1 MIFEPYLGCYGS
13 IFSPNLVC
21 RSWDYGLSAK
31 WSPIFNRMSGTRSNV
46 RFILWKHITLICQHD
61 KLPLVRIHLSQ
72 KQTDHVQI
80 FTVYLASLG
89 IVHLLFSVWSLNH
102 DVICHF
108 VFSPDH
114 SYFITNHH
122 KLPKFR
128 VHMEC
133 DQTIKSHKNIKLIW
147 GHLGYANE
155 GQRSNLI
162 LFCIWETVGPIEPKF
177 WYVVAE
183 RILYKKYDNYFSFWW
198 RHHSQIID

>member
-1 MIFEPYLGCYGS
+1 MLCLWEDTFLKTWICMAMIFEPYLGCYSS
-13 IFSPNLVC
+13 IFSQNFHSIFALMRNGYNNLFSLITQPWC
-21 RSWDYGLSAK
+21 HLGA
-31 WSPIFNRMSGTRSNV
+31 
-46 RFILWKHITLICQHD
+46 ILWFHFIIHI
-61 KLPLVRIHLSQ
+61 
-72 KQTDHVQI
+72 
-80 FTVYLASLG
+80 
-89 IVHLLFSVWSLNH
+89 
-102 DVICHF
+102 
-108 VFSPDH
+108 
-114 SYFITNHH
+114 FITIHH

-162 LFCIWETVGPIEPKF
+162 LFCIWKTVGPIEPKF

-183 RILYKKYDNYFSFWW
+183 TILYKNYDIYFSFWW